1 MALRASVA
9 IWPLAVANLSNFS
22 LSVALRQ
29 PKKCVW
35 MTHVSML
42 PAKTL
47 FIMLPW
53 GHTEMMICFSN
64 KSGHGIEGFSGHWA
78 LGGGQFV

>member
-1 MALRASVA
+1 
-9 IWPLAVANLSNFS
+9 
-22 LSVALRQ
+22 
-29 PKKCVW
+29 

-42 PAKTL
+42 PAKAL

-64 KSGHGIEGFSGHWA
+64 INLGMALSASVAIWPLAVANLSNFLLCGRPKSVYG
-78 LGGGQFV
+78 